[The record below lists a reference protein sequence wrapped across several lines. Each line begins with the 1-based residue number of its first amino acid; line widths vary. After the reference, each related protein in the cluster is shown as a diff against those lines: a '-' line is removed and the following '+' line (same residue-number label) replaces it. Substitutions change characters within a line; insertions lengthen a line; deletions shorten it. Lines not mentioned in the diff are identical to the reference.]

1 MTDLRALIYVEI
13 DTKFCSLE
21 YGVAPCTAEIG
32 VTGEAKC
39 YNTRNQKAD
48 CQDPANFTPTTKT
61 LRFGLRD
68 CGYLPSSIP
77 CIPLLASASVNN
89 AVVKPGESIGERA
102 KLTASFYNGRHSDNG
117 IDPYVAERGYIAFE
131 RGTFWGK
138 FRARNTY
145 LEARP
150 IRIYRGYLGQTLEE
164 MDCEHFVIDTM
175 EGPGPDGR
183 VTITGVD
190 FMRLLNSEKAQAP
203 APNSGY
209 LSADLATGASSF
221 DVLPAG
227 IGDLEYPASGTL
239 VLGQEQ
245 LPFTRSGNTFTISGV
260 TVEDHDEGE
269 VVQIPLIYAS
279 ENAAD
284 IVNDLIVNYS
294 PLNSSHFDYAAA
306 LEIVTS
312 FADVLYSRT
321 IPKPTPVVELL
332 NELIEQAGLVVF
344 GNTRTQQVVFDV
356 LRPNPATGLPIGPDE
371 VLANSFRQ
379 MDQPK
384 KRFSSVWVFYGK
396 RNIFEGDEP
405 TNYYSAVIY
414 PAADNQY
421 ETESIKKIYSKWIPS
436 PARSVATDVAARA
449 IARYKFPPRA
459 LRFSLFARNTRDLG
473 QVVELT
479 DASIE
484 DATGAQDTIQAIVTG
499 WRAAVDRNDYEAEE
513 YSIAAD
519 DFSGDKII
527 QFDYDTYNINLRD
540 VYDSLYSTVDTST
553 DAPDIIFIINR
564 DVVVGS
570 TSAATYA
577 IESGDWPA
585 GVEPLLVISNG
596 AFAVGLGGNGGY
608 GGGPTGAGKDGGPA
622 LRVTSPIRIDSA
634 GTIGGG
640 GGGGGGSSTPTGGSN
655 SGGGGAGRIAGTG
668 MVYGSVTDGGVVVG
682 GITGSGGDLGQPGTS
697 GTDPTRS
704 HGPGGAAGVAIRGVS
719 MVTFVNT
726 GTIRGFQIG

>member
-1 MTDLRALIYVEI
+1 MTDLRALIYIEI
-13 DTKFCSLE
+13 DTKFCSLD

-32 VTGEAKC
+32 VTGADKC

-77 CIPLLASASVNN
+77 CIPLLRDASVNN

-102 KLTASFYNGRHSDNG
+102 KLTASFFNGRHSDNG
-117 IDPYVAERGYIAFE
+117 IDPYVAERDYIAFE

-203 APNSGY
+203 APNNGY
-209 LSADLATGASSF
+209 LATDVPAGAGSF
-221 DVLPAG
+221 SVLPAG

-239 VLGQEQ
+239 VLGQEE
-245 LPFTRSGNTFTISGV
+245 LAFTRTGDTFSVPGLV
-260 TVEDHDEGE
+260 VDDHEEGE
-269 VVQIPLIYAS
+269 VVQLPLDYTA
-279 ENAAD
+279 ENAAY

-294 PLNSSHFDYAAA
+294 PLDSSYFDYAAA

-312 FADVLYSRT
+312 FADVLYTRR

-356 LRPNPATGLPIGPDE
+356 LRPNPTTGLAIGPDE
-371 VLANSFRQ
+371 ILANSFRQ
-379 MDQPK
+379 IDQPK
-384 KRFSSVWVFYGK
+384 KRFSQVWVFYGK

-459 LRFSLFARNTRDLG
+459 LRFSLFAQNTRDLG
-473 QVVELT
+473 QVIDLT

-484 DATGAQDTIQAIVTG
+484 DETGAQDTIQAIITG

-513 YSIAAD
+513 YHIDAD
-519 DFSGDKII
+519 DFGGDKII
-527 QFDYDTYNINLRD
+527 QFDYPVYSINLRD
-540 VYDSLYSTVDTST
+540 VYDSLYSTVDTSS
-553 DAPDIIFIINR
+553 DAPDIIFFINK
-564 DVVVGS
+564 DVFVGS
-570 TSAATYA
+570 VNTLTPA
-577 IESGDWPA
+577 IQTGDWPA
-585 GVEPLLVISNG
+585 GVEPILRIHPDAHLVG
-596 AFAVGLGGNGGY
+596 A
-608 GGGPTGAGKDGGPA
+608 GGPGGFNSPGRTGGLA
-622 LRVTSPIRIDSA
+622 LRVTAPIRLDNG

-640 GGGGGGSSTPTGGSN
+640 GGGGGSRTTYASN
-655 SGGGGAGRIAGTG
+655 GQINGIWKGGGGAGAYPGSGFQPGTLTAGG
-668 MVYGSVTDGGVVVG
+668 AGGGNGAGDGGG
-682 GITGSGGDLGQPGTS
+682 LGQSGQTATGSGGES
-697 GTDPTRS
+697 G
-704 HGPGGAAGVAIRGVS
+704 GGAGRAIEGVS
-719 MVTFVNT
+719 MVTFINT
-726 GTIRGFQIG
+726 GTILGAQVG

>member
-1 MTDLRALIYVEI
+1 MTDLRALIYIEI
-13 DTKFCSLE
+13 DIKHCSLE
-21 YGVAPCTAEIG
+21 YGVAPCTAELE
-32 VTGEAKC
+32 VTGDAKC

-48 CQDPANFTPTTKT
+48 CQDPANFTATTKT

-77 CIPLLASASVNN
+77 CIPLLRDASVSN

-102 KLTASFYNGRHSDNG
+102 KLTASFFNGRHSDNG
-117 IDPYVAERGYIAFE
+117 IDPYVAERDYIAFE

-164 MDCEHFVIDTM
+164 MDCEHFVIDMM

-183 VTITGVD
+183 VAITGVD

-203 APNSGY
+203 APNTGY
-209 LSADLATGASSF
+209 LAEDVMAGSNSF
-221 DVLPAG
+221 DVLPPG
-227 IGDLEYPASGTL
+227 IGDAEYPASGTL
-239 VLGQEQ
+239 VLGQE
-245 LPFTRSGNTFTISGV
+245 LHDFTRTGNTFTVPGV
-260 TVEDHDEGE
+260 LAEDHEEGE
-269 VVQIPLIYAS
+269 VVQLPLTYTS
-279 ENAAD
+279 EHAAY

-294 PLNSSHFDYAAA
+294 PLDSSYFDYTAA

-356 LRPNPATGLPIGPDE
+356 LRPNPATGLAIGPDE
-371 VLANSFRQ
+371 ILANSFRQ
-379 MDQPK
+379 IDQPK
-384 KRFSSVWVFYGK
+384 KRFSQVWVFYGK

-414 PAADNQY
+414 PADDNQY

-459 LRFSLFARNTRDLG
+459 LRFSLFAQNTRDLG
-473 QVVELT
+473 QVVDLT
-479 DASIE
+479 DASVE
-484 DATGAQDTIQAIVTG
+484 DETGGQDTIQAIITG

-513 YSIAAD
+513 YHIDAD
-519 DFSGDKII
+519 DFGGDKII
-527 QFDYDTYNINLRD
+527 QFDYPVYSINLRD

-553 DAPDIIFIINR
+553 DAPDIIFFINK
-564 DVVVGS
+564 DVFVGS
-570 TSAATYA
+570 VNTLTPA
-577 IESGDWPA
+577 IRTGDWPA
-585 GVEPLLVISNG
+585 GVEPILRIHGDAHLV
-596 AFAVGLGGNGGY
+596 
-608 GGGPTGAGKDGGPA
+608 GAGGSGGFNSPGGSGGLA
-622 LRVTSPIRIDSA
+622 LLVTSPIRVDNE

-640 GGGGGGSSTPTGGSN
+640 GGGGGSRTTYASN
-655 SGGGGAGRIAGTG
+655 GQINGIWKGGGGAGAYPGSGFQPGTLTAGG
-668 MVYGSVTDGGVVVG
+668 AGGGNGAGDGGG
-682 GITGSGGDLGQPGTS
+682 LGQNGQTATGSGGES
-697 GTDPTRS
+697 G
-704 HGPGGAAGVAIRGVS
+704 GGAGRAIEGVS
-719 MVTFVNT
+719 MVTFINT
-726 GTIRGFQIG
+726 GTILGAQVG